1 MPCVVVLWPAAQPL
15 FCPSRARCSRRAEDS
30 PTLALAWTLFA
41 AICRVAQAFES
52 VYKALHKRPLLRRRS
67 VLAVEVGRGGEEDEQ
82 LVLPA
87 SALPAPAMFSG
98 GAAGTPSAAQRTTRR
113 STRAARATSALS
125 GASTPL
131 VASPPPPGLAQQQ
144 QQRTLGANLAVASK
158 ALSSATPSR
167 RTRSV
172 AAGSDAGSRASMLMD
187 VDEAAQSQQPQQG
200 KDTDRLLV
208 KDESYAIAERKGLP
222 VEVQEAIAASGA
234 SASPFSCCRA
244 ELTPCSTCCNRPV
257 HAPRQGRPRPDHRL
271 RPPRQLRPLLRVELG
286 ERASLLALLP
296 PRRWNRS

>member
-1 MPCVVVLWPAAQPL
+1 M
-15 FCPSRARCSRRAEDS
+15 
-30 PTLALAWTLFA
+30 ALAWTLFA

-200 KDTDRLLV
+200 KDTNRLLV

-234 SASPFSCCRA
+234 SASPFSLLPRRA
-244 ELTPCSTCCNRPV
+244 
-257 HAPRQGRPRPDHRL
+257 D
-271 RPPRQLRPLLRVELG
+271 
-286 ERASLLALLP
+286 SLLHVLQQT
-296 PRRWNRS
+296 RTRSPSRPSSTRSPASPSSSAPTAASCGTGRACVPSRSSSSPTVEP